1 MYIKLQI
8 ARKFFLVLN
17 RKKYIK
23 LQITSKMVQDMKL
36 YQKFFRI
43 FYLGNPLQCNNC
55 FVIL

>member
-43 FYLGNPLQCNNC
+43 FYLDTPSNAITVL
-55 FVIL
+55 